1 MYFVYFIYNK
11 KYFLQ
16 YLKKNKINLD
26 ENIEDFDY
34 NNIDNENFEPIAK
47 GVLTPGI
54 QIRNLKKTYKNTC
67 FQKSV
72 SFFSLLNL
80 INELLLL

>member
-1 MYFVYFIYNK
+1 MFYVFIYNK

-16 YLKKNKINLD
+16 YLKKNKVNLD

-34 NNIDNENFEPIAK
+34 DNIDNENFEPIAK
-47 GVLTPGI
+47 GILTPGI
-54 QIRNLKKTYKNTC
+54 QIRNLKKTYKSTC

-72 SFFSLLNL
+72 SFLTY
-80 INELLLL
+80 